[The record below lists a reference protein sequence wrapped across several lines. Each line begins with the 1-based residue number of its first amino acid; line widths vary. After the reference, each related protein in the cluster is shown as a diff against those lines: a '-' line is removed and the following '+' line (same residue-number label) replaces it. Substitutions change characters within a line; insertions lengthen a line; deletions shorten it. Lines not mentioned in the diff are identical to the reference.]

1 MYRATQTAGK
11 FESRRHPEHATKR
24 TYVHADAARLTPVD
38 GETLSRRRERRLA
51 QVRRMIDEAP
61 AIVAQRELEVA
72 RLEAERARRGLR

>member
-1 MYRATQTAGK
+1 MSKDSSKFVAAGALDDLK
-11 FESRRHPEHATKR
+11 WSLEEAR
-24 TYVHADAARLTPVD
+24 VDAARLTPVD